1 MTADQVVLAIECDP
15 AQPAACAPAHTNE
28 LFETPTLFSIGGFG
42 VNRAMLLMVLAALVV
57 IALFL
62 AAYRRPRLVPTRFGV
77 MVEGVV
83 GYVRDEVAIG
93 VIGPDGVRY
102 FPYLLSLFLFI
113 LVGNLFGITPLVN
126 FPVTSR
132 MAIPAFLALVTWVI
146 FVILG
151 FARNGFGYLRGIVWP
166 SSVPLALRPLVGL
179 IEFFSTFLLRP
190 LTLAVRLFANMVAGH
205 MLLSVLMVGG
215 LIFIARFDGTSVL
228 GVLWFALGIPIFAFE
243 IFVAVLQAYIFTLL
257 AAVYIQTS
265 LHPEH

>member
-1 MTADQVVLAIECDP
+1 VDQIVLAIECDP
-15 AQPAACAPAHTNE
+15 AQPAACAPANTNE
-28 LFETPTLFSIGGFG
+28 LFETPTVFSIGSFG

-57 IALFL
+57 IALL
-62 AAYRRPRLVPTRFGV
+62 LVAYRRPRLVPTRFGV

-83 GYVRDEVAIG
+83 GYVRDEMAIG
-93 VIGPDGVRY
+93 VIGPDGARY

-113 LVGNLFGITPLVN
+113 LVCNLFGITPLVN

-132 MAIPAFLALVTWVI
+132 MAIPFFLALLTWFI
-146 FVILG
+146 FVIMG
-151 FARNGFGYLRGIVWP
+151 FLRNGFGYLRGIVWP

-179 IEFFSTFLLRP
+179 IDFFSTFLLRP

-205 MLLSVLMVGG
+205 MLLSVLLVGG
-215 LIFIARFDGTSVL
+215 LIFMAELNVKSVL

-243 IFVAVLQAYIFTLL
+243 VFVAVLQAYIFTLL
-257 AAVYIQTS
+257 AAVYIQLS